1 MYIPIIRGENL
12 KINVKEIAPKVLET
26 IKKADKEDL
35 IPELKKHLNNINS
48 RVFAVDFQHIAGYE
62 QVFGLNGKDKIIFF
76 VVDKHGII
84 SYGTHNALTFSNK
97 HPETGELIDIDVDNA
112 ILKAAIEKSVKKTSF
127 SEASPYSMNT
137 KIAELTNK
145 LFNDVRH
152 ENSRVLNNMEPFL
165 FFKYMNMYKNEA
177 KYFVSYFKNRLFAYV
192 DKTLFKDLYSYH
204 LHYEGTQIYN
214 FIKKANKTVRDNFF
228 QFKKEHNFL
237 SMFFADQKKAVF
249 NTCLNNYESIID
261 NIAIDL
267 NVSSAQLEPLKNC
280 SYNDF
285 LYIKTP
291 KKYFKILSKFDLKV
305 YEKLSLQQIKFL
317 NELVYKNN
325 TFVKREDVEKV
336 LYDPALLAKFM
347 KVFQIRKSLKMGHNQ
362 KDYYNNIDEYIRTS
376 VAEFET
382 QMKDFGSSKK
392 ANKKLSKS
400 FITYIDE
407 KKVSLIPTEK
417 SIVFESIKNY
427 VLEGRKGYSNL
438 QYWDEIITHFSSYLG
453 SETSMFTFILKEN
466 RQEHVLFLSVDDKN
480 ISFNDQTLTP
490 RIGKLLKEM
499 FSTQEFID
507 YVFNNI
513 LFDKKMI

>member
-26 IKKADKEDL
+26 IKKAKKEEL
-35 IPELKKHLNNINS
+35 IPELKDHLNKINS
-48 RVFAVDFQHIAGYE
+48 RIFAVDFEDIAGFK

-76 VVDKHGII
+76 VVDKHNII
-84 SYGTHNALTFSNK
+84 NYGTHTALSFSNTN
-97 HPETGELIDIDVDNA
+97 PETGQLVDIDVDNSE
-112 ILKAAIEKSVKKTSF
+112 LRLAIEKCVKKTSF

-152 ENSRVLNNMEPFL
+152 ENSRVLNRMEPFL
-165 FFKYMNMYKNEA
+165 FFKYMNMYKNES
-177 KYFVSYFKNRLFAYV
+177 KYFVSYFKNRLFSYV

-214 FIKKANKTVRDNFF
+214 FIKRANKTVKDNFF

-249 NTCLNNYESIID
+249 NTCLSNYDTIID

-267 NVSSAQLEPLKNC
+267 SVTPAQLAPLKNC

-291 KKYFKILSKFDLKV
+291 QKYFKILSKFDLKV
-305 YEKLSLQQIKFL
+305 HEKLSLQQIKFL

-336 LYDPALLAKFM
+336 LYDPVLLVKFM

-362 KDYYNNIDEYIRTS
+362 KDYYDNIDEYIKTS
-376 VAEFET
+376 VTEFESK
-382 QMKDFGSSKK
+382 MVELGSSKK
-392 ANKKLSKS
+392 ANKKLSKT
-400 FITYIDE
+400 FITYVDD
-407 KKVSLIPTEK
+407 KKISLIPTEK
-417 SIVFESIKNY
+417 SVVFESIKNY

-438 QYWDEIITHFSSYLG
+438 QYWDEMVTHFTGYLN
-453 SETSMFTFILKEN
+453 SETSMFTFVLKEN
-466 RQEHVLFLSVDDKN
+466 RQEHVLFLSIDDKN
-480 ISFNDQTLTP
+480 ISFNDKTLTP
-490 RIGKLLKEM
+490 RIGRLLKEI

-507 YVFNNI
+507 YVFNNV
-513 LFDKKMI
+513 LFDKKMS